1 MAKKR
6 ITAKQL
12 ARVETKIRLI
22 RGVNRMLYVCLAI
35 AFGLV
40 ITAFAVP
47 QKREYEKLQA
57 QLRITK
63 EREEETLARKEHKR
77 IELQA
82 LREDTTYLEVQARD
96 RLNYYREGER
106 VLRFDANR

>member
-6 ITAKQL
+6 FTEKQL

-22 RGVNRMLYVCLAI
+22 RVVNRILYVCVAI
-35 AFGLV
+35 AFGIV

-47 QKREYEKLQA
+47 QKREYEKQQT
-57 QLRITK
+57 QLRAIL

-82 LREDTTYLEVQARD
+82 LREDTAYLEVQARD